1 LIERAAALA
10 AFDTLAAGKI
20 ISDDANDQWRVARAP
35 VGNVVP
41 EDFAWTVSPVN
52 LTGFHT
58 GCLVAT
64 ELSLIAPDRITQ
76 LVLIDVPAFDAQTH
90 APRLKNAG
98 NLFTTDP
105 DAETASGRRQ
115 TNSQLYRH
123 GRES

>member
-1 LIERAAALA
+1 MEQAAALA
-10 AFDTLAAGKI
+10 AFDTLAASKI
-20 ISDDANDQWRVARAP
+20 IRDDANYQWRVARAP

-41 EDFAWTVSPVN
+41 EDWARTVSPVN

-64 ELSLIAPDRITQ
+64 KLSLMAPDRIRR

-90 APRLKNAG
+90 APRLKNAD
-98 NLFTTDP
+98 NLFITDRN
-105 DAETASGRRQ
+105 AETASGRRQ

-123 GRES
+123 GCES